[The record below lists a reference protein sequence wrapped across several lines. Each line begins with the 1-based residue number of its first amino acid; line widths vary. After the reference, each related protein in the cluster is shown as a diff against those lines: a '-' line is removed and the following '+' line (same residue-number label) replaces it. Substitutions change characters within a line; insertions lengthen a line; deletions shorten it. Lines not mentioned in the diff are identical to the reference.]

1 MLQCAKCGSENR
13 EESNYCR
20 YCSAP
25 LRQPA
30 DPNSGY
36 IPSVPPVGTAN
47 FPGGN
52 MPPQNF
58 QQAPPLPAHAHK
70 VVGQLT
76 CPRCQSV
83 NVIKGSIP
91 LWATLMAVIGF
102 FLVCIFSLFFL
113 LVKEP
118 NRCLNCGLEFK

>member
-1 MLQCAKCGSENR
+1 MLHCANCGAENR
-13 EESNYCR
+13 DESRYCR

-36 IPSVPPVGTAN
+36 IPSVPPVGSAN

-58 QQAPPLPAHAHK
+58 QQAPPLPMPK
-70 VVGQLT
+70 MVGQLS

-83 NVIKGSIP
+83 NVIKGGIP
-91 LWATLMAVIGF
+91 LWATLVAVIGF
-102 FLVCIFSLFFL
+102 FFVCIFSLFFL

-118 NRCLNCGLEFK
+118 HRCLNCGLEFK

>member
-1 MLQCAKCGSENR
+1 MLICTKCGSENR

-36 IPSVPPVGTAN
+36 IPSVPPAGTAGFVGAN
-47 FPGGN
+47 V
-52 MPPQNF
+52 PPQNF
-58 QQAPPLPAHAHK
+58 QQAPPLPAPK
-70 VVGQLT
+70 YVGQLT
-76 CPRCQSV
+76 CPRCHSN
-83 NVIKGSIP
+83 NVQKGGIP
-91 LWATLMAVIGF
+91 MWATLVAVIGF
-102 FLVCIFSLFFL
+102 FFVCIFSLFFL

-118 NRCLNCGLEFK
+118 HRCLNCGQEFK